1 MLVKTKYFGEIELT
15 EEKIITLDRG
25 LMGFEEYKRYTILYD
40 CEKESGTNIMWFQSV
55 DEQGLVLPM
64 INPLIVK
71 DDYNPVVED
80 ELLGQLGE
88 ITEENLVI
96 LLTMTV
102 PENIE
107 EMSVNLKAPV
117 IINADTRK
125 GVQIIV
131 ENQDYEVKYKVYDV
145 LKKKKEA

>member
-40 CEKESGTNIMWFQSV
+40 CEKEGGTNIMWFQSV

>member
-40 CEKESGTNIMWFQSV
+40 CEKEGGTNIMWFQSV

-80 ELLGQLGE
+80 ELLVQLGE